1 LSKLWLGEAS
11 EAVYGWLGKAS
22 EKEVGDLIEV
32 GQDTHFVALHS
43 DQRFQALVKQMCG
56 PQ

>member
-32 GQDTHFVALHS
+32 GQDPHFVTLHS
-43 DQRFQALVKQMCG
+43 DQGFQALVKQMGG